1 MLLQN
6 AKYHDFSNSYF
17 PQHFAVSKVQVVI
30 QRTGS
35 RYQGPPLTRQLM
47 SGLEIGEDVEP
58 QQ

>member
-6 AKYHDFSNSYF
+6 TKYHDFSNSYF
-17 PQHFAVSKVQVVI
+17 PQHFAISKVQVVV
-30 QRTGS
+30 QRTGL
-35 RYQGPPLTRQLM
+35 RYHHPPFTRQLM